1 MNIGRELN
9 QIRENSNL
17 GLFQNLG
24 YQTERLQKKSI
35 TLDTDYLQGS
45 GVEKDSEYDDVVV
58 PVEGQITFRV
68 SLDNPLRIDKT
79 SEIYIDNVYIL
90 NKGGDL
96 TSLDYKP
103 ILLGFPSFPEVSSSN
118 NKFIQGKTLLL
129 VDESLAIP
137 ANCFTVKNKKLNYVT
152 TINPMEIGDIE
163 FTLEQLSHPTSTPPA
178 PPTISTTSLFNRT
191 TTEHLRIIIELVVIT
206 Q

>member
-9 QIRENSNL
+9 QIRENSTL

-45 GVEKDSEYDDVVV
+45 TTENVVV
-58 PVEGQITFRV
+58 PVQDQTTFRV

-79 SEIYIDNVYIL
+79 SEIYIDNVYIF
-90 NKGGDL
+90 NKGANL
-96 TSLDYKP
+96 STLDHKP
-103 ILLGFPSFPEVSSSN
+103 ILLGFLSFPEVSSSN
-118 NKFIQGKTLLL
+118 NRFIHGKTILS
-129 VDESLAIP
+129 VDESLGSTT
-137 ANCFTVKNKKLNYVT
+137 NTNSFTVKNKKLNYVT
-152 TINPMEIGDIE
+152 TINPMEISDIE
-163 FTLEQLSHPTSTPPA
+163 FTLEQLSDPVQDTSKPQPY
-178 PPTISTTSLFNRT
+178 PLKISTTSLFNEHT
-191 TTEHLRIIIELVVIT
+191 KEHLRIIIELVVIT

>member
-45 GVEKDSEYDDVVV
+45 GVDKDSEYDDVVV
-58 PVEGQITFRV
+58 PVQDQTTFRV

-90 NKGGDL
+90 NKGGNL
-96 TSLDYKP
+96 SSLDFKP

-118 NKFIQGKTLLL
+118 NKFIQGKTVLL
-129 VDESLAIP
+129 VDESLAS
-137 ANCFTVKNKKLNYVT
+137 ASGCFTVKNKKLNYVT
-152 TINPMEIGDIE
+152 TINPMEISDIE
-163 FTLEQLSHPTSTPPA
+163 FTLEQLSHPNTST
-178 PPTISTTSLFNRT
+178 PPTISTTSLFSSATKGN
-191 TTEHLRIIIELVVIT
+191 LRIIIELVVIS